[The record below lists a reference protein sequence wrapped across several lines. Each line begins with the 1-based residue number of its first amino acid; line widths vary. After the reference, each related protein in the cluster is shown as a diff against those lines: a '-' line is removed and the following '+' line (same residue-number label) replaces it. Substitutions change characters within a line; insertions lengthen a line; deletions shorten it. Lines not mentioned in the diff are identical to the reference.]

1 MTSVE
6 RLTLHSQQTQKI
18 SNWRVKNGRIGK
30 LFQLMLLSAH
40 FIPIEPENEQKQ
52 KRGAE
57 EPRLAWLHPS
67 ESISSPPLPAYRA
80 GAS

>member
-18 SNWRVKNGRIGK
+18 SNWRVNNGRVGK
-30 LFQLMLLSAH
+30 LFQLRPLSAH
-40 FIPIEPENEQKQ
+40 FIPIAPEQKQ